1 MVKTAS
7 VCAGI
12 KQEGNEYMLQGG
24 VLPQGEE
31 LEHNVWQW
39 GNVWEVCVTSAY
51 FWQLSGNSV
60 GSNNTQF
67 MLITYEEHRIRLLL
81 TEGYWTQDAFSSLV
95 RCTILKKKQTNK
107 TFEYLDDLF
116 DDTYHDML

>member
-31 LEHNVWQW
+31 LEHNV
-39 GNVWEVCVTSAY
+39 
-51 FWQLSGNSV
+51 
-60 GSNNTQF
+60 
-67 MLITYEEHRIRLLL
+67 
-81 TEGYWTQDAFSSLV
+81 
-95 RCTILKKKQTNK
+95 
-107 TFEYLDDLF
+107 
-116 DDTYHDML
+116 